1 MCRFNN
7 SYIFDCSKLRNNN
20 PANVEFFQQ
29 FYSTP
34 NTKTNSYYRQCY
46 MR

>member
-20 PANVEFFQQ
+20 PANVEFLKNFIPLQIQ
-29 FYSTP
+29 
-34 NTKTNSYYRQCY
+34 KRQCF